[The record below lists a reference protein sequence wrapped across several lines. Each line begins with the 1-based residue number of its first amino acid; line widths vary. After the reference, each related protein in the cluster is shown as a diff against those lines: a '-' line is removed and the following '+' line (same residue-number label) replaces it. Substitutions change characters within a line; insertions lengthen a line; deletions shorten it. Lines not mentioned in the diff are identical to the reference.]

1 MSKAAGHV
9 TTKITERYIHHSTVA
24 RNKLKRKNP
33 INIMKEKIKKI
44 KREGI

>member
-1 MSKAAGHV
+1 VSKAVGHV

-44 KREGI
+44 KREEI